1 MSMSAAG
8 QSKDIHASR
17 PIASM
22 SARNTTPLAII
33 AAALSACAGP
43 AIVAGEPHVVPRAV
57 IAPYAM
63 QEECARL
70 GAGDRLDYRY
80 ESSAP
85 VDFDLH
91 YHEDDAILAPVVRER
106 STSDSGTFEA
116 HVARDYCLL
125 WQAGPPG
132 AILSY
137 RIMLRRPP
145 APQ

>member
-1 MSMSAAG
+1 MSAAG
-8 QSKDIHASR
+8 PS
-17 PIASM
+17 
-22 SARNTTPLAII
+22 TLPLAAI

-63 QEECARL
+63 QEQCARL
-70 GAGDRLDYRY
+70 AAGDRLDYRY
-80 ESSAP
+80 DSSAP
-85 VDFDLH
+85 VDFDIH
-91 YHEDDAILAPVVRER
+91 YHEDNATLAPVVREQ

-132 AILSY
+132 AIISY
-137 RIMLRRPP
+137 RIMLRPP
-145 APQ
+145 AAQQ

>member
-1 MSMSAAG
+1 MSAASG
-8 QSKDIHASR
+8 RA
-17 PIASM
+17 A
-22 SARNTTPLAII
+22 TPLAAI

-63 QEECARL
+63 REECARL
-70 GAGDRLDYRY
+70 AVGDRLDYRY
-80 ESSAP
+80 DSSAP
-85 VDFDLH
+85 VDFDIH
-91 YHEDDAILAPVVRER
+91 YHEDNAILAPVVRER

-116 HVARDYCLL
+116 QVARDYCLL

-132 AILSY
+132 AIISY
-137 RIMLRRPP
+137 RVMLRPP

>member
-1 MSMSAAG
+1 MSSGVAGPAA
-8 QSKDIHASR
+8 IPA
-17 PIASM
+17 A
-22 SARNTTPLAII
+22 I

-57 IAPYAM
+57 IAPYAT

-80 ESSAP
+80 DSSAP
-85 VDFDLH
+85 VDFDIH
-91 YHEDDAILAPVVRER
+91 YHEDNATLAPIVREQ

-132 AILSY
+132 AIISY
-137 RIMLRRPP
+137 RIMLRPPP